1 VLRAGTR
8 TIPEFSKSRR
18 GGLDRGRGRILRKP
32 IVGEAIPIDVTPL
45 RTVTSFLSKYSTN
58 SIDQIPRRHV
68 FSKQDFLRG
77 SSLVSN
83 AQCLIRKLTIAPR
96 VIESTRKMLVV
107 LRCSILGA
115 IIAALMLGAVLCS
128 AQQLTNGTL
137 SVTVNGQDGSYQL
150 GPIGSQPVL
159 HSSVGALVG
168 HTWLRPGS
176 YPSHSVSESPFSDVL
191 GSGKQLTVTGSGL
204 RGSPDLI
211 YVVQFYTQN
220 PYGTVQVRVRNETS
234 KATSVQAIR
243 SVDATGDS
251 IVTLGSRPSDERIL
265 SDSFSEDWPDLV
277 IYDLG
282 DAPGGMHRG
291 VGSQLVYNRQTKQSL
306 FLGALTSDRF
316 LTLLRLK
323 TEGKGAEAKVASYT
337 VESTGTTEIQK
348 DYSQAKSLEP
358 KSLKSDRIELSLP
371 LNPNEE
377 MSSERLLFAAGSD
390 YLGQLRVY
398 GSAIRLLHH
407 APVSSEIPIGWWS
420 WTAYYAA
427 INQGETLANAD
438 WLSQHLNSLGYN
450 FFQIDEGYQY
460 ARGEYVT
467 ANATQFPYGMGFV
480 AHHILRDGLT
490 VGLWTAPFEVSSRAW
505 VYEPHKDWLVHN
517 AEGQPIPLED
527 VWRQGVDTLYA
538 LDTTHPG
545 AQEYLRQT
553 YKTLVREWGVRFIK
567 LDFMD
572 TTAIEGYYYRPNT
585 TALEAQRIGLQVIR
599 DTVGDNV
606 ILDKDGSPMLN
617 PVGIVDTG
625 RVSADT
631 GHSFL
636 RSKTAAPGIA
646 ARFYMNGN
654 FFIND
659 PEAFNV
665 TDTYLVEH
673 RNERFSHSLTTA
685 HTSIALSA
693 VAGGMYEIGDDLLVL
708 NSEKDRLALVENR
721 DLLNMAKAGRAST
734 PVDLMTYEPEDGQP
748 SIFLVRQSLRQS
760 MLTAFNWTDRPRSRS
775 LSLADLGLPASS
787 TMVATGVMDS
797 NAVALEGGAIR
808 IENQSPESAIVI
820 KLVDTAVARTAPT
833 VTARVP
839 SQSKVGETI
848 AFSARADPAGVPA
861 LGYHWDFGDG
871 TISERSNVSHCYT
884 RAADV
889 IVRLTVD
896 GPDDVPYEQ
905 SFSIGVTGELKPT
918 PELRAN
924 RRFEQPADK

>member
-1 VLRAGTR
+1 MAHLSFEAKTLSDGV
-8 TIPEFSKSRR
+8 
-18 GGLDRGRGRILRKP
+18 KP
-32 IVGEAIPIDVTPL
+32 LVT
-45 RTVTSFLSKYSTN
+45 
-58 SIDQIPRRHV
+58 
-68 FSKQDFLRG
+68 
-77 SSLVSN
+77 N
-83 AQCLIRKLTIAPR
+83 AQCLIRKATIVRPAIETARR
-96 VIESTRKMLVV
+96 VLAVFLFRIAGIMLA
-107 LRCSILGA
+107 G
-115 IIAALMLGAVLCS
+115 LMLGAVWCP

-137 SVTVNGQDGSYQL
+137 SVTVNAQNGSYQF
-150 GPIGSQPVL
+150 GPIGSQYVL
-159 HSSVGALVG
+159 QASIGAQVD

-176 YPSHSVSESPFSDVL
+176 YPSHSISESPFSDAL
-191 GSGKQLTVTGSGL
+191 GSGKQLTVTCSGL
-204 RGSPDLI
+204 RGSPNLI
-211 YVVQFYTQN
+211 YVLQLYTEN
-220 PYGTVQVRVRNETS
+220 SYGTVQVRVRNETS

-243 SVDATGDS
+243 SVDATGDT
-251 IVTLGSRPSDERIL
+251 ILNLGGLPSDERIL

-291 VGSQLVYNRQTKQSL
+291 VGSQLIYNRKTKQSL

-316 LTLLRLK
+316 LTLLRLM
-323 TEGKGAEAKVASYT
+323 TEGKGAGAKVASYT
-337 VESTGTTEIQK
+337 VESTGTTEIQR
-348 DYSQAKSLEP
+348 DYSQAKSLEA

-371 LNPNEE
+371 LNPGEE
-377 MSSERLLFAAGSD
+377 MSSERVMLAAGPD
-390 YLGQLRVY
+390 YLGQLRAY
-398 GSAIRLLHH
+398 GAAIRQLHH
-407 APVSSEIPIGWWS
+407 ARVASAIPIGWWS

-427 INQGETLANAD
+427 INEGETLANAD

-460 ARGEYVT
+460 ARGEYLT
-467 ANATQFPYGMGFV
+467 ANATQFPDGMRVV
-480 AHHILRDGLT
+480 AHRILRDGLT

-505 VYEPHKDWLVHN
+505 VYEHHKDWLVHN

-538 LDTTHPG
+538 LDTTHPE

-599 DTVGDNV
+599 DIVGNDV

-625 RVSADT
+625 RISADT

-636 RSKTAAPGIA
+636 RSRTAAPGIA

-659 PEAFNV
+659 PDAFNI

-673 RNERFSHSLTTA
+673 SGERSSHSLATA
-685 HTSIALSA
+685 EVSIGLSA

-721 DLLNMAKAGRAST
+721 DLLNMAKGGRAST
-734 PVDLMTYEPEDGQP
+734 PLDLMTYEPEDGQP
-748 SIFLVRQSLRQS
+748 SIFLLRQS
-760 MLTAFNWTDRPRSRS
+760 PRQNILTVFNWTDSPRSHS
-775 LSLADLGLPASS
+775 LNLRDIGLAVSS
-787 TMVATGVMDS
+787 TIMATSVMDS
-797 NAVALEGGAIR
+797 NASFSIDGGAIR
-808 IENQSPESAIVI
+808 IENQSPQSVVII
-820 KLVDTAVARTAPT
+820 KLVDTVVAKAAPT
-833 VTARVP
+833 VVARVP
-839 SQSKVGETI
+839 SQSRVGEMI
-848 AFSARADPAGVPA
+848 AFSAQADPAGVPA

-871 TISERSNVSHCYT
+871 TVSEGPNVSHCYT
-884 RAADV
+884 RAADF
-889 IVRLTVD
+889 IVRLTVN
-896 GPDDVPYEQ
+896 GPDDAPYEQ
-905 SFSIGVTGELKPT
+905 SSSIGVRGELKPT
-918 PELRAN
+918 PDLRAN
-924 RRFEQPADK
+924 RRFDPADK

>member
-1 VLRAGTR
+1 MSDAL
-8 TIPEFSKSRR
+8 
-18 GGLDRGRGRILRKP
+18 GLIQKL
-32 IVGEAIPIDVTPL
+32 AI
-45 RTVTSFLSKYSTN
+45 
-58 SIDQIPRRHV
+58 
-68 FSKQDFLRG
+68 
-77 SSLVSN
+77 
-83 AQCLIRKLTIAPR
+83 A
-96 VIESTRKMLVV
+96 IETTRKMLTV
-107 LRCSILGA
+107 LPCSMVGV
-115 IIAALMLGAVLCS
+115 IIAALTLGAVRCP
-128 AQQLTNGTL
+128 AQQLTSGNL
-137 SVTVNGQDGSYQL
+137 FVTVNSQDGSYQF
-150 GPIGSQPVL
+150 GPTGSQSAL
-159 HSSVGALVG
+159 QASTGALVD

-176 YPSHSVSESPFSDVL
+176 YPSHSVSESPFSDAL
-191 GSGKQLTVTGSGL
+191 GSGRQLTITCSGL

-211 YVVQFYTQN
+211 YVLQLYTQN
-220 PYGTVQVRVRNETS
+220 PYGTIQVRVRNGTG

-251 IVTLGSRPSDERIL
+251 IVNLGGRPSDDRVL

-282 DAPGGMHRG
+282 GTPDGMHRG
-291 VGSQLVYNRQTKQSL
+291 VGSQLIYNRQTRQSL

-323 TEGKGAEAKVASYT
+323 AEGKGADAKIASYN

-348 DYSQAKSLEP
+348 DLSEAETLEP
-358 KSLKSDRIELSLP
+358 KHLKSDRIELSLP
-371 LNPNEE
+371 LNPGDE
-377 MSSERLLFAAGSD
+377 MSSERVMFAAGSD
-390 YLGQLRVY
+390 YLAQLRAY
-398 GSAIRLLHH
+398 GSAIRRLHH
-407 APVSSEIPIGWWS
+407 ARVSSQIPVGWWS

-427 INQGETLANAD
+427 INEGETLANAD

-467 ANATQFPYGMGFV
+467 GNATQFPDGMRSV

-490 VGLWTAPFEVSSRAW
+490 LGLWTAPFEVSSRAW
-505 VYEPHKDWLVHN
+505 VYEHHKDWLVHN
-517 AEGQPIPLED
+517 AAGQPIPLED

-599 DTVGDNV
+599 NTVGDQV

-631 GHSFL
+631 GHSFR

-659 PEAFNV
+659 PDAFNI
-665 TDTYLVEH
+665 TDTYMVEH
-673 RNERFSHSLTTA
+673 SRERSSHSLPA
-685 HTSIALSA
+685 AQASIALSA
-693 VAGGMYEIGDDLLVL
+693 IAGGNYEIGDDLLVL
-708 NSEKDRLALVENR
+708 GSEKDRLALVENR

-748 SIFLVRQSLRQS
+748 SIFFLRQS
-760 MLTAFNWTDRPRSRS
+760 PRQSILTVFNWTDQPRSHL
-775 LSLADLGLPASS
+775 LSLKDLGLPVSS
-787 TMVATGVMDS
+787 TLVATSVIDS
-797 NAVALEGGAIR
+797 SSTFALEGGAIR
-808 IENQSPESAIVI
+808 LENQSPQSVVVI
-820 KLVDTAVARTAPT
+820 KLVDTAIAKAAPS

-839 SQSKVGETI
+839 SQSKAGETI
-848 AFSARADPAGVPA
+848 AFSAETDPDGVPA
-861 LGYHWDFGDG
+861 VGYHWDFGDG
-871 TISERSNVSHCYT
+871 TISDGSKVSHCYT
-884 RAADV
+884 RAADFT
-889 IVRLTVD
+889 VRLTVD
-896 GPDDVPYEQ
+896 GPDDVSYEQ
-905 SFSIGVTGELKPT
+905 SFSIAVTGELKPT
-918 PELRAN
+918 PQLRAN

>member
-1 VLRAGTR
+1 MSEG
-8 TIPEFSKSRR
+8 
-18 GGLDRGRGRILRKP
+18 
-32 IVGEAIPIDVTPL
+32 
-45 RTVTSFLSKYSTN
+45 
-58 SIDQIPRRHV
+58 H
-68 FSKQDFLRG
+68 
-77 SSLVSN
+77 
-83 AQCLIRKLTIAPR
+83 CLIRKLTITLPA
-96 VIESTRKMLVV
+96 VESTRNLPAGLRSSLLVA
-107 LRCSILGA
+107 L
-115 IIAALMLGAVLCS
+115 IAALMLGAVRCS
-128 AQQLTNGTL
+128 AQQLTNDTL
-137 SVTVNGQDGSYQL
+137 SVTVNAQDGSYQF
-150 GPIGSQPVL
+150 GPTGGQSAL
-159 HSSVGALVG
+159 RASVGALVD
-168 HTWLRPGS
+168 HAWLRPGS
-176 YPSHSVSESPFSDVL
+176 YPSHSVSESPFHDAL
-191 GSGKQLTVTGSGL
+191 GSGRQLTVACSGL

-211 YVVQFYTQN
+211 YVVQLYTQN

-243 SVDATGDS
+243 NVDATGDS
-251 IVTLGSRPSDERIL
+251 VLNLGSHQSDDRIL

-291 VGSQLVYNRQTKQSL
+291 VGSQLIYNRQTRQSL

-323 TEGKGAEAKVASYT
+323 TTGKGVGAKVASYT

-348 DYSQAKSLEP
+348 DYSEAKSLEA
-358 KSLKSDRIELSLP
+358 KSLVSDRIELSLP
-371 LNPNEE
+371 LNPGEE
-377 MSSERLLFAAGSD
+377 ISSERVLFAAGTD
-390 YLGQLRVY
+390 YLGQLRAY
-398 GSAIRLLHH
+398 GSAIRQLHR
-407 APVSSEIPIGWWS
+407 ARVSAAIPMGWWS

-427 INQGETLANAD
+427 INEGETLANAD

-460 ARGEYVT
+460 ARGEYGT
-467 ANATQFPYGMGFV
+467 ANATQFPDGMPFV
-480 AHHILRDGLT
+480 THHILRDGLT

-505 VYEPHKDWLVHN
+505 VYEHHKDWLVHN
-517 AEGQPIPLED
+517 AEGHPIPLED
-527 VWRQGVDTLYA
+527 VWKQNVDTLYA

-545 AQEYLRQT
+545 AQEYLRRT
-553 YKTLVREWGVRFIK
+553 YTTLVQEWGVRFIK

-572 TTAIEGYYYRPNT
+572 TTAIEGYYHRPST

-599 DTVGDNV
+599 DTVGDDV

-659 PEAFNV
+659 PDAFNV

-673 RNERFSHSLTTA
+673 GNERSSHSLATA
-685 HTSIALSA
+685 QTSIALSA
-693 VAGGMYEIGDDLLVL
+693 VAGSMYEIGDDLLVL

-721 DLLNMAKAGRAST
+721 DLLNMAKGGRAST
-734 PVDLMTYEPEDGQP
+734 PVDLMTYDPDDGQP
-748 SIFLVRQSLRQS
+748 SIFLLRQSPRQS
-760 MLTAFNWTDRPRSRS
+760 MLTVFNWTDRPRSRS
-775 LSLADLGLPASS
+775 LSLTDLGFPVSS
-787 TMVATGVMDS
+787 TMVATRVMDS
-797 NAVALEGGAIR
+797 NVPVALEGSTIQ
-808 IENQSPESAIVI
+808 IENQSPQSAIVI
-820 KLVDTAVARTAPT
+820 KLVDNAVAKTVPT
-833 VTARVP
+833 VTAQVP
-839 SQSKVGETI
+839 SQSKVGQTI
-848 AFSARADPAGVPA
+848 AFSAQADPAGVPA
-861 LGYHWDFGDG
+861 LSYHWDFGDG
-871 TISERSNVSHCYT
+871 TISEGPKVSHCYT
-884 RAADV
+884 RDADY

-896 GPDDVPYEQ
+896 GPDDTPYAQ